1 MIEQYHHKLTN
12 SFMLWFDNYL
22 LTKGQAYTN
31 HTGVALEYYA
41 DDRLDSSYKAYGS
54 PYKQWVFDSSIDGAI
69 IPSDVTVGN
78 TPSGAYNPAITG
90 RAGDMH
96 IDFDNGR
103 TLVKTTNENYQ
114 ITADFA
120 VKDFNL
126 YFTNETEEDLI
137 IENKYTIN
145 SRIPTSEK
153 EPISPYDQVL
163 PAIFF
168 NTSTFENKG
177 FAFGGME
184 ETTTTITATIMSE
197 DSYMLDGVISIFTDS
212 RNELISVIPMAEH
225 PFDEFNDLKSGS
237 YNYKDLS
244 DQYKKCN
251 GFYINNVNASKLTD
265 RARKSL
271 SNDLFIGFLDFEI
284 QQHRFRHQ

>member
-31 HTGVALEYYA
+31 YTGVSLEYYA

-54 PYKQWVFDSSIDGAI
+54 PYKQWVFDSSVDGAI

-103 TLVKTTNENYQ
+103 ALVKTTNENYQ

-137 IENKYTIN
+137 VENKYVVN
-145 SRIPTSEK
+145 SRLPSPDIG
-153 EPISPYDQVL
+153 PINPYDQVI

-168 NTSTFENKG
+168 NTSTFQNKG

-184 ETTTTITATIMSE
+184 ETTTTITATVMSE
-197 DSYMLDGVISIFTDS
+197 DSYMLDGALSIFADS
-212 RNELISVIPMAEH
+212 RNELIPVIPMSEH
-225 PFDEFNDLKSGS
+225 PFDEFNDLKSGT

-244 DQYKKCN
+244 NQYNKCN
-251 GFYINNVNASKLTD
+251 GLYINDVTTSKLTD

-271 SNDLFIGFLDFEI
+271 SNDIFVGFIDFEI
-284 QQHRFRHQ
+284 QHHRFRHQ